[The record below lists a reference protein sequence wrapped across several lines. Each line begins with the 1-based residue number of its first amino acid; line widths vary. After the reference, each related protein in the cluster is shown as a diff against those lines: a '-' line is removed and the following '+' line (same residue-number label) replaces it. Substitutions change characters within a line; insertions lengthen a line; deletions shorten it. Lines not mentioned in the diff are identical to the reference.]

1 MNIKVFVIT
10 IIWKKKKRNSMGR
23 ISRNKY
29 EKRFWGKQEE
39 ELKKGMRSL
48 TLRNGVDFMNR
59 VI

>member
-1 MNIKVFVIT
+1 
-10 IIWKKKKRNSMGR
+10 MGR

-48 TLRNGVDFMNR
+48 TLRNEVDFMNR